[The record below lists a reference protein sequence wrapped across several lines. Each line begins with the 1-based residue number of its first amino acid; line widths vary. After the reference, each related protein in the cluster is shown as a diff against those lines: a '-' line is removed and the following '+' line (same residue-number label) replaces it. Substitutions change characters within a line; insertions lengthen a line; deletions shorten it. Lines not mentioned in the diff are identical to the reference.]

1 MRRYFCEKCGNEIK
15 KTELPWCKGCK
26 FEILQSRLKGRSE
39 SKSNKKMDEEKTTPD
54 EETTEETTEEEV
66 KEDE

>member
-39 SKSNKKMDEEKTTPD
+39 SKSNKKMDDENKEDQPQEEEK
-54 EETTEETTEEEV
+54 TEEEV
-66 KEDE
+66 KDE